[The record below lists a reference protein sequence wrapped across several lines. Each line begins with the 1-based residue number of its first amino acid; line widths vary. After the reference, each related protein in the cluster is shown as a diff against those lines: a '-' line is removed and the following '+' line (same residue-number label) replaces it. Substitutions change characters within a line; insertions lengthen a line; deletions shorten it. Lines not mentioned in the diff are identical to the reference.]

1 MILKVGGDDDF
12 SAVPTF
18 SKVEWR
24 KSILE
29 KKITTTLM
37 EDFLCT
43 RYSPREA
50 SR

>member
-1 MILKVGGDDDF
+1 MILKVGGDDNF
-12 SAVPTF
+12 SAVPAF

-29 KKITTTLM
+29 KKITTFM